1 MFCQQTNKS
10 CCFPS
15 QGFHTSFADSIVIIE
30 ETLLLK
36 LLQFAGIKEK
46 AQLHAESA
54 EGQESGLNAFPSF
67 TLVTE
72 YFFER
77 LEVEPFQVN
86 ITCTPA
92 SDLTDELKNLK
103 TVLEIPAGVPP
114 LMDRANVTIGNV

>member
-1 MFCQQTNKS
+1 M
-10 CCFPS
+10 
-15 QGFHTSFADSIVIIE
+15 
-30 ETLLLK
+30 
-36 LLQFAGIKEK
+36 QFAGIKEK

-54 EGQESGLNAFPSF
+54 EGQESGLNPFPAF